1 MTCYYDHK
9 NLVTEAKLYMLFALR
24 LFKKKNHQFQP
35 QSDEI

>member
-1 MTCYYDHK
+1 MTCYYDHN
-9 NLVTEAKLYMLFALR
+9 NLFTEAKLYMLLALR